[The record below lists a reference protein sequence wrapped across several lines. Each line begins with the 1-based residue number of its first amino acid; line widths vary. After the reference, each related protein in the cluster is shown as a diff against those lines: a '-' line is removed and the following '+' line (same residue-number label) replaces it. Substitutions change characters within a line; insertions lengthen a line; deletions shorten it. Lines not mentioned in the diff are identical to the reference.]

1 MPGIVKPS
9 PAKQDMDALSGSM
22 SKFVCLHD
30 TQKKWWTSFLSGL
43 NDEFEKESYNV
54 DTWVLLD
61 IIAIVQACDKQDI
74 PKLSLL
80 PSQLVKRHT
89 NITTDIPEVSR
100 MYVYVYCYA

>member
-1 MPGIVKPS
+1 MPIVNHQIHVTVNGVPGIVKPS

-43 NDEFEKESYNV
+43 NDKFEKQSYNV
-54 DTWVLLD
+54 NTWVLLD

-74 PKLSLL
+74 PKSSLL
-80 PSQLVKRHT
+80 PSQ
-89 NITTDIPEVSR
+89 
-100 MYVYVYCYA
+100 